1 MEMVVSVAS
10 DTAKGC
16 TDAARCGE
24 RGVRERVM
32 DGEAAGV
39 LAGVRR
45 CFAELRDPQV
55 QASCAHS
62 LFDIV
67 VHPTI
72 LGDGP

>member
-1 MEMVVSVAS
+1 
-10 DTAKGC
+10 
-16 TDAARCGE
+16 
-24 RGVRERVM
+24 M